1 MKMLNARASNQS
13 VTLQLMAAVLSLFL
27 LVVAKPGLAQSADV
41 PQNDDSAAVMDAFNQ
56 QAMENARAM
65 ALTEEDKHQ
74 ILFVMGVALLILL
87 GATAYFGLRM
97 GISGDDVFLPH
108 MVCAG
113 LTITLAIVHAVTS
126 IVWFFPF

>member
-1 MKMLNARASNQS
+1 
-13 VTLQLMAAVLSLFL
+13 MAAVLSLFL

>member
-1 MKMLNARASNQS
+1 MLNARASNQS